1 MVETHQTKFKTNS
14 NNVDKAKIG
23 VGGENRLYEMEE
35 VRMERSAVATRD
47 RGGRRST
54 RLRSGGNWLGGR
66 RQFFVSYNSLF
77 LIFSIKHKKE
87 GRKERRQRGG
97 GWWLK
102 W

>member
-66 RQFFVSYNSLF
+66 R
-77 LIFSIKHKKE
+77 
-87 GRKERRQRGG
+87 
-97 GWWLK
+97 
-102 W
+102 